1 MHVLDLAA
9 ILVGRREVEAACVIR
24 KQYDRIQELERV
36 LRDLNRELHR
46 VTQTNIYLRQE
57 LGGCK

>member
-1 MHVLDLAA
+1 MNTLKFAADLAA
-9 ILVGRREVEAACVIR
+9 RGEGEAACEIR
-24 KQYDRIQELERV
+24 RLYDKLQEAERV

-57 LGGCK
+57 LGDWK